1 MVNNFTLMGRLT
13 KVPELR
19 AYADGK
25 YLTAFSIAVNE
36 NKEKV
41 HFFDLT
47 AFGKTG
53 EFVHHYFGKGQM
65 IAVQG
70 HLNYSTWTGQDG
82 KTKSAVQLIAD
93 KADFCGDGK
102 VREQN
107 TQVQQAVQQAQTNIQ
122 SEWTTAPNEM
132 PMDDMDQLPF

>member
-13 KVPELR
+13 KIPEIR
-19 AYADGK
+19 AYGNGK

-53 EFVHHYFGKGQM
+53 EFVHHYFDKGQM

-70 HLNYSTWTGQDG
+70 HLSYSTWTDKDG

-107 TQVQQAVQQAQTNIQ
+107 QQVQQAVQMAYNNTQA
-122 SEWTTAPNEM
+122 EWATATNEM
-132 PMDDMDQLPF
+132 PMDDTLPF

>member
-1 MVNNFTLMGRLT
+1 MVNNFNLMGRLT
-13 KVPELR
+13 KAPELR
-19 AYADGK
+19 AYANDK

-53 EFVHHYFGKGQM
+53 EFIHHYFDKGQM

-82 KTKSAVQLIAD
+82 KTKSAVQLVAD

-122 SEWTTAPNEM
+122 SEWATAPNEM

>member
-1 MVNNFTLMGRLT
+1 MVNNFNLMGRLT
-13 KVPELR
+13 KAPELR
-19 AYADGK
+19 AYANDK

-53 EFVHHYFGKGQM
+53 EFIHHYFDKGQM

-82 KTKSAVQLIAD
+82 KTNHAVQLIAD

-107 TQVQQAVQQAQTNIQ
+107 QQAVQQAYNNAQP
-122 SEWTTAPNEM
+122 EWATAPNEM
-132 PMDDMDQLPF
+132 PDELPF